1 MCVVC
6 VFVVMWQSLQ
16 DKPVTVYGDGSQT
29 RSFQYVSDLVAGLYA
44 LMNSNYT
51 MPVRVRCLL
60 LLLLL
65 VELDPPT
72 NSLVWCR

>member
-1 MCVVC
+1 MCL
-6 VFVVMWQSLQ
+6 VFVLVWQSLQ

-51 MPVRVRCLL
+51 MPVRVGCL